1 MECKM
6 WERSLLMGLCCLVM
20 VGCGGSPKEAS
31 AAGRLA
37 EAKRLVESG
46 DFETARPLL
55 EDLSWSGRDGVDAP
69 ETLWLLGRCLETL
82 GDRSQAETIYY
93 RCVKLNGGKNRFSIQ
108 AFAGLARLASSSGR
122 PSSSERF
129 LRRALNSKGSTRQ
142 HDEIRLLM
150 ATAAFDAGRRVE
162 ARQLLKAITTPA
174 LPGRSALEVRV
185 NNAAADIRIA
195 PGRTA
200 SESEPDVN
208 GEPDRSMFVDVPPA
222 SGDPIELL
230 CITAARKWLRRHRC
244 KVPQDAFVPISP
256 PIKSLMGGQTSATI
270 LSSMLL
276 VAFGRAVS

>member
-129 LRRALNSKGSTRQ
+129 LRS
-142 HDEIRLLM
+142 
-150 ATAAFDAGRRVE
+150 
-162 ARQLLKAITTPA
+162 
-174 LPGRSALEVRV
+174 
-185 NNAAADIRIA
+185 
-195 PGRTA
+195 
-200 SESEPDVN
+200 
-208 GEPDRSMFVDVPPA
+208 
-222 SGDPIELL
+222 
-230 CITAARKWLRRHRC
+230 W
-244 KVPQDAFVPISP
+244 
-256 PIKSLMGGQTSATI
+256 
-270 LSSMLL
+270 
-276 VAFGRAVS
+276 